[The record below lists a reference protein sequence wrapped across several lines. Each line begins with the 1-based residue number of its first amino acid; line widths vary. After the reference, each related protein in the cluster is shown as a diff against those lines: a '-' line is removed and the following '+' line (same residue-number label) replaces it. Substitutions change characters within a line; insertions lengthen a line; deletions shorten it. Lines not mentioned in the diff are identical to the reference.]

1 MTDKERYAL
10 KKEKEAQALE
20 SVSRW
25 LSENNDPEKRR
36 VKRAQW
42 YRQEEKWIPGRQID

>member
-25 LSENNDPEKRR
+25 LSENNDYGKRR
-36 VKRAQW
+36 RKRARVW
-42 YRQEEKWIPGRQID
+42 YRQEEKWIPGRQL